1 MTSLPTVLS
10 TYNLPATFGWQIT
23 AHLRLLGSSPPLVD
37 SSLFIPFAGFSLPY
51 CAPDAPGPLLSGSIP
66 PHTLPRSCLQPSD
79 CLSSPDP
86 LRSQFCLLSHLFG
99 LLPWMSNRH
108 LRLCAPNNKLLI
120 SAPNL
125 FPFRLMRISVMA
137 RLFLQLVTPRP
148 WSSPHLR
155 SHLSTCAVHSSFHGA
170 WSGSSA
176 PALCHL
182 APKSVH

>member
-23 AHLRLLGSSPPLVD
+23 ASSPAAGLF
-37 SSLFIPFAGFSLPY
+37 SSTGGFLLIYSLAGSCPSY
-51 CAPDAPGPLLSGSIP
+51 CAPGCTRPPPLWVYPS

-120 SAPNL
+120 SAPQPVSL
-125 FPFRLMRISVMA
+125 RLMRISVMA

-155 SHLSTCAVHSSFHGA
+155 SHLSMCC
-170 WSGSSA
+170 
-176 PALCHL
+176 PL
-182 APKSVH
+182 